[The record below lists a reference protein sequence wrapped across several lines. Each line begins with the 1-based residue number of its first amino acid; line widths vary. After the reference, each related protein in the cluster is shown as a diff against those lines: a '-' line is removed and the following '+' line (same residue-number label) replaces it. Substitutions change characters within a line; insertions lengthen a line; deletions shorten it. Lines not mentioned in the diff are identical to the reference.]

1 MSKIL
6 YFLMAGLAFTALQV
20 GAAEAAADCSDF
32 APGTPPFVS
41 CVADNQGAAGG
52 AGMEAKDCS
61 DFTPGTPP
69 FVSCV
74 ADNQGAAGGAGMGAP
89 PTTGNSMG
97 APPTT
102 GNSMG
107 APATS
112 GADCANAGDPNE
124 VAACWDRQSAEMG
137 APGTVPMG
145 VEPSLVDRFK
155 GMLGLG
161 TEVPPTGAADGN
173 LEDPCMLVEGPARVA
188 CYAAAPG
195 NDGPPIDPRS
205 GQAFTQAD
213 EAKFTKYADECE
225 ATKGV
230 LSEGSAQELV
240 AEGFTRIQV
249 EKLCKDGPEQGSGD
263 HVSTAAPR

>member
-1 MSKIL
+1 
-6 YFLMAGLAFTALQV
+6 MAGLAFTALQV

-52 AGMEAKDCS
+52 AGM
-61 DFTPGTPP
+61 
-69 FVSCV
+69 
-74 ADNQGAAGGAGMGAP
+74 
-89 PTTGNSMG
+89 G

-137 APGTVPMG
+137 APGTAPTGTPGTDHMGAPSEAPMG
-145 VEPSLVDRFK
+145 DPSAKPSLVDRFK